1 MRIVFPVLMVLMV
14 GGALAG
20 QVMERCAIAHLEGT
34 DPGTCYPLLSA
45 VPALYFHHGGE
56 SYGAPLLTDG
66 SDSNSA
72 YYVLSDW
79 ADYLNMVG
87 SGGSLIYLGDVDPDF
102 KTMIE
107 LLVPAV
113 ETMEYAGTDFQVARD
128 LAMTEWPATGSAVV
142 APHVDA
148 PAGDLMESAAAAAGW
163 AANNNCPLL
172 WTATGGL
179 SAEAEEAITGMG
191 VSEVWVVD
199 YADTLSA
206 QVYDDLSGLG
216 VSVTQMSDPSD
227 LLPATVL
234 LTGDAVACMYKD
246 DLQALSAAIGA
257 ARYGGYVLQLPEG
270 LLASSRLAME
280 DLRAVLPMGNTKL
293 DAPVTGMRAS
303 GSEDL
308 AEDFYNLLDSLGGAA
323 SNELEVALTFNSQT
337 TFPATFERSINGD
350 PSDPSRDGAVPGRF
364 PLDWI
369 GNLGTV
375 NRGALHEAVL
385 HANPRPDHV
394 TISMNAY
401 EVGYPPDYM
410 FDDNWYNGLVVNEVF
425 GWPEEGWTEE
435 NNYFPGWPPS
445 QPGLDP
451 LWPGTSDAGD
461 TGCCPGQYAT
471 FYGEGYE
478 THFHSGA
485 EPGVGTH
492 PSQPDVALCG
502 FVQDV
507 IQGSM
512 FLYFSCHG
520 GGTMIAV
527 RDIDNG
533 VAQDDYSCE
542 FGDPWWPDPDAR
554 VYDGSAGGSF
564 TQDDLDGAFD
574 NLHSLIIAYNACSMA
589 NGEMNEVALDHGA
602 IGSIGSLA
610 SVSFDGSGWW
620 WNLFVH
626 LVTAED
632 FTVGEALTYANA
644 RISDIYTPPGYT
656 AGVDASL
663 QYVLYGDPMATF
675 PDPGAEPPVPAER
688 HTAYGTH
695 YPDGY
700 PEGVGA
706 GNAGVTSLSVAVRS
720 PARSQLSCRVS
731 TPTSGHLEL
740 ALYDLLGR
748 RVRVLEVDVMPA
760 GRHSRNYA
768 LQTIPAG
775 VYFLRVSAADTAATA
790 KIVVLR

>member
-1 MRIVFPVLMVLMV
+1 MRLVFPVLMVLMV

-107 LLVPAV
+107 PLIPSV
-113 ETMEYAGTDFQVARD
+113 ETLEYTGTDLEVARD
-128 LAMTEWPATGSAVV
+128 LAMTEWPSTGNAVV
-142 APHVDA
+142 APRVDT
-148 PAGDLMESAAAAAGW
+148 PQDNLMETAAAAAGW

-172 WTATGGL
+172 WTGTDGL
-179 SAEAEEAITGMG
+179 SAETEEALGGMG
-191 VSEVWVVD
+191 VTEAWVVD

-206 QVYDDLSGLG
+206 QVFDDLSGLG
-216 VSVTQMSDPSD
+216 ITVTQISDPGD
-227 LLPATVL
+227 LLPATVA

-293 DAPVTGMRAS
+293 DAPVTGIRAS
-303 GSEDL
+303 GSEEL
-308 AEDFYNLLDSLGGAA
+308 AEEFYSLLDSLGGT
-323 SNELEVALTFNSQT
+323 SPDKLEFALTFNSQS

-350 PSDPSRDGAVPGRF
+350 PSDPTRDGAIPGRF

-375 NRGALHEAVL
+375 NRGALHGAVL

-410 FDDNWYNGLVVNEVF
+410 FGDNWYDGLVVNEVF

-445 QPGLDP
+445 QPTLDP
-451 LWPGTSDAGD
+451 LWPGASDAGD
-461 TGCCPGQYAT
+461 TGCCPGQYST

-485 EPGVGTH
+485 EPGVGMH
-492 PSQPDVALCG
+492 PSQPDVPLCG

-542 FGDPWWPDPDAR
+542 FGDPWWPDPDGR

-564 TQDDLDGAFD
+564 TQEELDSSFD

-620 WNLFVH
+620 WNIFVH
-626 LVTAED
+626 LITAEE
-632 FTVGEALTYANA
+632 FTIGEALTYSNA
-644 RISDIYTPPGYT
+644 RISDLYTPPGYT
-656 AGVDASL
+656 SGVDATL
-663 QYVLYGDPMATF
+663 QYVLYGDPMAAY
-675 PDPGAEPPVPAER
+675 PGPGAEPPVPAER

-700 PEGVGA
+700 GEGVEGGHYGFGHLAISVCSPVRGLLSCEVRNPVSGHVELVLYDLA
-706 GNAGVTSLSVAVRS
+706 GHRILELTEGYMPSGTNTRSFGVTS
-720 PARSQLSCRVS
+720 
-731 TPTSGHLEL
+731 
-740 ALYDLLGR
+740 
-748 RVRVLEVDVMPA
+748 
-760 GRHSRNYA
+760 
-768 LQTIPAG
+768 IPAG
-775 VYFLRVSAADTAATA
+775 VYFLRASTEGTAATA
-790 KIVVLR
+790 KVVVLR